1 VYETDLNEDI
11 IRDLNKEIIDL
22 KTSNYQ
28 QAENIKKLNNYES
41 ELIKTKNNLQK
52 LQVKNL
58 FLLY

>member
-1 VYETDLNEDI
+1 MYETDLNEEI
-11 IRDLNKEIIDL
+11 IRDLEIEIIDL

-28 QAENIKKLNNYES
+28 RDENIKKLENYES
-41 ELIKTKNNLQK
+41 ELIKTISHLQK